1 MIIHFIN
8 ALTSPIFIIFQLF
21 PTAPP
26 SNNQQLIVV
35 SIEVEVE
42 VERVLIAS
50 IFGHAYFYSGQNI
63 VQDELKRPG
72 ETNNGRNDP
81 HSSEA
86 YEKKT

>member
-26 SNNQQLIVV
+26 SNNQQLIVG

-42 VERVLIAS
+42 VEV
-50 IFGHAYFYSGQNI
+50 
-63 VQDELKRPG
+63 DELLQSPAELAQDDLTRGQVDPDSPKRHG
-72 ETNNGRNDP
+72 QQRLNGYFVIGYN
-81 HSSEA
+81 
-86 YEKKT
+86 YVL